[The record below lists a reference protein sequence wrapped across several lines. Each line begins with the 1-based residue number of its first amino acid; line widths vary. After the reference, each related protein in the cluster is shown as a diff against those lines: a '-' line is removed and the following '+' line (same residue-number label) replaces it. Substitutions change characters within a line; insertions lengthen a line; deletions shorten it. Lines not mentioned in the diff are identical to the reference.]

1 MYSQRG
7 ITRRLELLL
16 DVLLTECAFIC
27 AYVVKMYMPLGPYG
41 GLIAS
46 SNYPLLLLLITIIW
60 YVSLDIIS
68 HRSSYRSRLSVSIL
82 RNVFYLVSINT
93 VLLVLCMYLFK
104 ISDISRIL
112 ILFFFI
118 LDILFLHFSRWGM
131 QQIIASRWNKDIYHR
146 YILIIGSRA
155 TAKELIRM
163 VANHPETSIQIVGCV
178 DLYSEDVGN
187 TVCCDV
193 QIIGAMDDLRDILLN
208 RIIDEVLIAMP
219 MNEINNSEWYLSL
232 INTFGI
238 TIRIIPYWYIRK
250 YMSIQPGAHDFQVE
264 RFLSEPALVL
274 STVQEKEDAMI
285 LKSVMDYTLAAFILF
300 VTSPIFLIFAVS
312 IKLCSSGP
320 VFYKQLRCGQYG
332 RKFHVYKFRTMV
344 KDADKMRD
352 ELAAY
357 NEADGPV
364 FKMKRDPRIIPYVG
378 AFLRKVSLDELPQFI
393 NVLRGEMSIVGPRPP
408 IPEEVEKYEL
418 WQRRRLSMKPGITCT
433 WQIQPQRNAISF
445 DQWMSMDLDYIDR
458 WSLWLDIT
466 LILKT
471 LPAIVF
477 ARGR

>member
-1 MYSQRG
+1 MYSQRR

-16 DVLLTECAFIC
+16 DVLLTECAFVC
-27 AYVVKMYMPLGPYG
+27 AYLVKTYLPMGRYG
-41 GLIAS
+41 GLTAS

-68 HRSSYRSRLSVSIL
+68 HRSSYRSKLSVSIF

-93 VLLVLCMYLFK
+93 VLLVMCMYLFK

-112 ILFFFI
+112 IFFFFV
-118 LDILFLHFSRWGM
+118 LDVVFLHVSRWILR
-131 QQIIASRWNKDIYHR
+131 QIIASRWNKDVYHR
-146 YILIIGSRA
+146 YVLIIGSRT

-163 VANHPETSIQIVGCV
+163 VASHPETSLQIVGCV
-178 DLYSEDVGN
+178 DLYQEEVGN
-187 TVCCDV
+187 TVCCNV
-193 QIIGAMDDLRDILLN
+193 QIIGTMDNLRDILLN
-208 RIIDEVLIAMP
+208 RVIDEVLVAMP
-219 MNEINNSEWYLSL
+219 MNEIHDSEWYLSL

-250 YMSIQPGAHDFQVE
+250 YMSIQPGSHDFQVE

-285 LKSVMDYTLAAFILF
+285 LKSIMDYTLAAFILF
-300 VTSPIFLIFAVS
+300 MTLPIFLIIAVS
-312 IKLCSSGP
+312 IKLSSPGT

-344 KDADKMRD
+344 NDADKMQNA
-352 ELAAY
+352 LVAY

-364 FKMKRDPRIIPYVG
+364 FKIKKDPRIIPYVG
-378 AFLRKVSLDELPQFI
+378 SFLRKVSLDELPQFI

-418 WQRRRLSMKPGITCT
+418 WQRRRLSMKPGVTCS
-433 WQIQPQRNAISF
+433 WQIQPHRNSISF
-445 DQWMSMDLDYIDR
+445 DQWMKMDLNYIDN
-458 WSLWLDIT
+458 WSFWLDIS
-466 LILKT
+466 LMLKT
-471 LPAIVF
+471 IPAIIL
-477 ARGR
+477 AHGR